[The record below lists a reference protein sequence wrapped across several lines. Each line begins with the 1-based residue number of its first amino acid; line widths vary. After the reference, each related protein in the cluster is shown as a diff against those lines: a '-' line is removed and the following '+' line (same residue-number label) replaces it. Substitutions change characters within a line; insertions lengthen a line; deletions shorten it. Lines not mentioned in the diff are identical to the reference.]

1 MSSKLSIDQSVTE
14 SQLDHINT
22 QIIHPISIN
31 QQSATII
38 IPNRGGS
45 LDKNTC
51 IVLPAIVNSNSV
63 FYPIG
68 TGVAALLNSV
78 SLLAN
83 GKVIAQN
90 TNPGNYITMSNSF
103 QQQEYRER
111 VLLPRTGCKEQYGP
125 SSTGTQYIA
134 GANPADFLITPGK
147 IGLKDL
153 EYERVAGVQNAVW
166 ANNVNSFGD
175 VNVPGIRNN
184 NYNLSTDKTTTAQ
197 YYLYLEQLFP
207 KLYGGLQLPTYLIEA
222 ELSLVI
228 RFSSNN
234 GKYNLNERV
243 LDDSDRVITASQ
255 IVPQSNTEISCQIVT
270 EEVVLLT
277 DYLVPTPD
285 AKNKLM
291 QQVMSNEG
299 LVLQYGDLLF
309 NNFFMEGLPA
319 ASVNTGIRNFKRYNF
334 QLGMSNKVVRQMY
347 LMFNPTQ
354 NNRLTGGDSPYTEAA
369 APDATTKFGY
379 SGYNQI
385 NALKGK
391 YASRALSY
399 LHDGERIQINFNSK
413 NVFNTPLESSGHK
426 LHELQTAYGSSF
438 CMPVSSYDFKDI
450 VVDSVDNE
458 LTNYAG
464 NLGRLLYQKSILAQ
478 RASCQGW
485 SPQNLAG
492 SAHVIGVNFQRPVL
506 TPDNRLIRVN
516 LSGSGQRCSSVP
528 IEIQID
534 RLCNRGEGSDNRD
547 MVCCMCV
554 EKTMKLQG
562 GQIFIDED

>member
-1 MSSKLSIDQSVTE
+1 MSSKLKLDQSVTE

-22 QIIHPISIN
+22 QVIHPISIN

-51 IVLPAIVNSNSV
+51 IVLPAIVNSNTC

-68 TGVAALLNSV
+68 TGVSALLSSV

-90 TNPGNYITMSNSF
+90 TSPGNYITMSNSF

-111 VLLPRTGCKEQYGP
+111 VLLPRTGCREQYGP

-134 GANPADFLITPGK
+134 GAAPADFLISPGK
-147 IGLKDL
+147 IALKDL
-153 EYERVAGVQNAVW
+153 EYQRVVGVQNGVW
-166 ANNVNSFGD
+166 NPATNSFGD
-175 VNVPGIRNN
+175 VNIAGIRNN
-184 NYNLSTDKTTTAQ
+184 NYNLSTDRETTAQ
-197 YYLYLEQLFP
+197 FYLYLEQLFP

-243 LDDSDRVITASQ
+243 LDDSDRVIAASQ

-270 EEVVLLT
+270 DEVVLLC
-277 DYLVPTPD
+277 DYLVPTAD
-285 AKNKLM
+285 SKNQLM
-291 QQVMSNEG
+291 EKVMSTDG
-299 LVLQYGDLLF
+299 LVLQYADLLF
-309 NNFFMEGLPA
+309 NNFFLEGFPA

-334 QLGMSNKVVRQMY
+334 QLGMSNKVLRQMY

-354 NNRLTGGDSPYTEAA
+354 NNRLTGGQTPYTEAA
-369 APDATTKFGY
+369 APSAITKYGY
-379 SGYNQI
+379 SGFNQI
-385 NALKGK
+385 NGLKGK
-391 YASRALSY
+391 YSSRALSY

-413 NVFNTPLESSGHK
+413 NVFNTPLETSSHK

-438 CMPVSSYDFKDI
+438 CQPVSSYDFKDI
-450 VVDSVDNE
+450 VVDGVDNE

-478 RASCQGW
+478 RASIQGW

-492 SAHVIGVNFQRPVL
+492 SNHIVGVNFQRPVL

-516 LSGSGQRCSSVP
+516 LAGSGQRCSSVP

-534 RLCNRGEGSDNRD
+534 RLCNRGEADDNRN
-547 MVCCMCV
+547 MVVICCV
-554 EKTMKLQG
+554 EKTMRLQG